1 MGGKNQ
7 SAEGELD
14 KLKTLMSPRD
24 HGNARDTS
32 IVLMFKVIHT
42 FDDSFTHNS
51 NDTFFK
57 TVKTI
62 SNVSFQT
69 FILLPCYC
77 ST

>member
-1 MGGKNQ
+1 MLLVETHDKKTFRSLKWHGWKNQ

-51 NDTFFK
+51 NDTFLRL
-57 TVKTI
+57 
-62 SNVSFQT
+62 SR
-69 FILLPCYC
+69 L
-77 ST
+77 